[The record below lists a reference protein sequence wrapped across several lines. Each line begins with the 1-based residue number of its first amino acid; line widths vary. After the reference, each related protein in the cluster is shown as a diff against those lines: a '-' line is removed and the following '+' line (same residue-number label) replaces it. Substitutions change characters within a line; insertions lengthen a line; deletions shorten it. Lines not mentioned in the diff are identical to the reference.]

1 MAPESRSPQDE
12 SPGKEARSAR
22 PSFAGEGGG
31 ASLNF
36 SFEGQVIAARE
47 GQSVAAALI
56 AAGIRS
62 WRVDESGHHKG
73 ALCCIGYCFECRCRI
88 DGEADRRACLIEVRE
103 GMRVERQIGLG

>member
-1 MAPESRSPQDE
+1 MTGDSRSPQGE
-12 SPGKEARSAR
+12 PLRQQTKSRNS
-22 PSFAGEGGG
+22 SFAAEDGG
-31 ASLNF
+31 AYFNF
-36 SFEGQVIAARE
+36 RFEGQVIAAYP

-62 WRVDESGHHKG
+62 WRIDESGHHKG

-88 DGEADRRACLIEVRE
+88 DGEADRRACLTEARE